1 MPGFD
6 RRLGAIMHTIT
17 PTTSNYGHMQYSIE
31 QENILSSVK
40 ILIDEIYD
48 GNFPIDETFQ
58 PEKYI
63 QSRLSTPQEEV
74 ELWFID
80 KYEKT
85 IRQYTMEVRV
95 NKVKELLVY
104 TDLATDAIASK
115 LGYASVALMSEE
127 LIQLT
132 GLPIAFFQHI
142 KEQKAQTA
150 MDQRKKK

>member
-1 MPGFD
+1 MNI
-6 RRLGAIMHTIT
+6 LT
-17 PTTSNYGHMQYSIE
+17 PTTRNYGHMQYSTA
-31 QENILSSVK
+31 QENILTNVK
-40 ILIDEIYD
+40 TLIEEIYESDISIDE
-48 GNFPIDETFQ
+48 NFQ

-104 TDLATDAIASK
+104 TDLSTSEIAHK
-115 LGYASVALMSEE
+115 LGYASIELMSEE

-132 GLPIAFFQHI
+132 GLPIVFFQHI